1 MENYKAKNIFIN
13 MKKYFFILSLLCL
26 ALISCKNDEPQE
38 QESETKV
45 IFCWEPQDT
54 LSSHGIFNY
63 PNGKVRFVITKASY
77 YQNEDP
83 QVAGFTFTNKQ
94 FNVDT
99 FNLVSNRDYQLCG
112 YNDNNE
118 CWLLVDFTPKGK
130 MQKYRIHFN
139 YKYGSLLLDLTDF
152 K

>member
-1 MENYKAKNIFIN
+1 
-13 MKKYFFILSLLCL
+13 MKKIIFLAFTAICILLSGCET
-26 ALISCKNDEPQE
+26 NEPPKQE
-38 QESETKV
+38 ESETQV

-54 LSSHGIFNY
+54 LTDNDTHLF
-63 PNGKVRFVITKASY
+63 PDGKVRFVIEKEGS
-77 YQNEDP
+77 

-112 YNDNNE
+112 YNNSNE
-118 CWLLVDFTPKGK
+118 AWLLADFTPKGQ
-130 MQKYRIHFN
+130 MQKYRIHFDQT
-139 YKYGSLLLDLTDF
+139 YGSLLLELTDF

>member
-1 MENYKAKNIFIN
+1 
-13 MKKYFFILSLLCL
+13 MKKIIFLAFTVICILLTGCET
-26 ALISCKNDEPQE
+26 NEPPQ
-38 QESETKV
+38 QESETQV

-54 LSSHGIFNY
+54 LSIHGIFNY
-63 PNGKVRFVITKASY
+63 PDGKVRFVIQKNSY
-77 YQNEDP
+77 SQDEDP

-112 YNDNNE
+112 YNDSNE
-118 CWLLVDFTPKGK
+118 CWLLADFTPKGQ
-130 MQKYRIHFN
+130 MQKYRIHFD